1 MAGLVTTF
9 GSGAMTNSINEIR
22 HTDCIFII
30 GSNTSESHPIIGIE
44 VMEAVRNGKAKLIV
58 ADPRKIR
65 MVEFA
70 HLWLRHKPGTDVA
83 LINGLL
89 NIIIAEGW
97 YDSDFIKSRTEG
109 FDAVKEVVKEYPPAV
124 VSEITGISVD
134 DLKEATRLYSQS
146 GNAFIL
152 FSMGI
157 TQHTT
162 GTDNVMALANLAM
175 ATGNIGKEGAGV
187 CPLRGQNNVQG
198 ACDMGALP
206 NVLPGYQSVANAE
219 VRKKFEDAW
228 KVSLAPKPGLT
239 IVEIMHAATEGKIKG
254 LYVMGEDPILSD
266 PNSNHVAEAL
276 KTLDF
281 LVVQDILP
289 SETVKYAD
297 VVLPAASFA
306 EKDGTFTNTERRVQ
320 RVRKAIE
327 PVGDSKPDWV
337 IISEIAT
344 KLGFPMNYES
354 PGKIMEEIASLTS
367 NFYGGI
373 NYERLEDTGLQWP
386 CCTIDDSGTPYLHK
400 DQFSCGLGQFKP
412 VKYKG
417 SFELPDEKYPFVL
430 STGRMLFHWHGGT
443 MSRHSE
449 GLAKITP
456 EAEVE
461 INPADAK
468 KLATSEGDMVELVS
482 RRGKIVTKV
491 KVTDKSPEGVA
502 FMTFHFKE
510 SPVNRL
516 TLDVLDPVAK
526 IAALKVCSI
535 QINPSI
541 SKAKEKTA

>member
-1 MAGLVTTF
+1 MAGLVATF
-9 GSGAMTNSINEIR
+9 GSGAMTNSIDEIR

-30 GSNTSESHPIIGIE
+30 GSNTSESHPVIGIE

-89 NIIIAEGW
+89 NIIITEGW
-97 YDSDFIKSRTEG
+97 HDSDFIQSRTVG
-109 FDAVKEVVKEYPPAV
+109 FDALKDEVKGYPPTV

-134 DLKEATRLYSQS
+134 DLKEAARLYSQS
-146 GNAFIL
+146 GNAVIL

-162 GTDNVMALANLAM
+162 GTDNVMVLANLAM
-175 ATGNIGKEGAGV
+175 ATGNVGKEGTGV

-198 ACDMGALP
+198 ACDVGALP
-206 NVLPGYQSVANAE
+206 NVLPGYQSVASEE

-228 KVSLAPKPGLT
+228 KVSLPPRPGLT
-239 IVEIMHAATEGKIKG
+239 VVEIMHAATEGKIKG
-254 LYVMGEDPILSD
+254 MYIMGEDPILSD
-266 PNSNHVAEAL
+266 PNSNHVEEAL
-276 KTLDF
+276 RTLDF

-297 VVLPAASFA
+297 VVLPGTSFA
-306 EKDGTFTNTERRVQ
+306 EKDGTFANTERRVQ

-344 KLGFPMNYES
+344 RLGFPMNYES
-354 PGKIMEEIASLTS
+354 PAQITDEIASVAS
-367 NFYGGI
+367 DFCGGI
-373 NYERLEDTGLQWP
+373 NYERLGNTGLQWP
-386 CCTIDDSGTPYLHK
+386 CCTLDDPGTPYLHK

-412 VKYKG
+412 VKYKAP
-417 SFELPDEKYPFVL
+417 FELPDKTYPFVL

-443 MSRHSE
+443 MSRHSQ
-449 GLAKITP
+449 GLATITP

-461 INPADAK
+461 INPADAQ
-468 KLATSEGDMVELVS
+468 KLDTAEGEMVELVS
-482 RRGKIVTKV
+482 RRGKIIVKV
-491 KVTDKSPEGVA
+491 KVTEKSPEGVA

-516 TLDVLDPVAK
+516 THDVLDPVAK
-526 IAALKVCSI
+526 IPEFKVCSI
-535 QINPSI
+535 QINPEI
-541 SKAKEKTA
+541 SKAENKSA